1 MNIPTSLTLSR
12 AIASPIFFI
21 LYLSPSVKT
30 KIIGFLIFILAAISD
45 FLDGYI
51 AKRLKLTT
59 KAGRL
64 LDPIADKLLTSFALL
79 YLSITSLVPWF
90 ITILIIG
97 RECLVT
103 ALRLSLMR
111 GKESVLKPSQLA
123 RIKTA
128 CLMFSLTFFL
138 AYDITR
144 TANPIWELYET
155 IPLLLNIV
163 LLLVTFLTLFTGA
176 EYLIWNLLPGRQ
188 KRQ

>member
-51 AKRLKLTT
+51 ARRLKLTT
-59 KAGRL
+59 KVGRL
-64 LDPIADKLLTSFALL
+64 WDPIADKFLTSFALL
-79 YLSITSLVPWF
+79 YLSIASLVPWF
-90 ITILIIG
+90 ITALIIG

-103 ALRLSLMR
+103 ALRLSVMR
-111 GKESVLKPSQLA
+111 GKEAVLKPSQLA

-128 CLMFSLTFFL
+128 CLMLSLTFFL

-144 TANPIWELYET
+144 TASPAWELYET
-155 IPLLLNIV
+155 IPLLLNII
-163 LLLVTFLTLFTGA
+163 LLFVTFLTLFTGA
-176 EYLIWNLLPGRQ
+176 EYLIRNLPPGYQRQ
-188 KRQ
+188 Q